1 MYAMVVFQYNNV
13 LNSSKE
19 NSLRRLTRAIMTDT
33 CNREH
38 NGNKTG
44 TLISTVDTQVLVS
57 PVENPCTPNGAIVKV
72 LTKYS
77 QNAHEDT

>member
-19 NSLRRLTRAIMTDT
+19 NSLRRLTRAIVSTMV
-33 CNREH
+33 R
-38 NGNKTG
+38 TG
-44 TLISTVDTQVLVS
+44 TLISTVDIHVLVS

>member
-19 NSLRRLTRAIMTDT
+19 NSLRRMTHAIVSTT
-33 CNREH
+33 VR
-38 NGNKTG
+38 TG
-44 TLISTVDTQVLVS
+44 TLISTVDIQILVS
-57 PVENPCTPNGAIVKV
+57 PDENPCTPNGAIVYV